1 MSQSLAKVLLH
12 VIYSTKDR
20 DPFLADQEVRRNMHS
35 YLATVFKE
43 YDSPALLI
51 GGVADHVHILCLL
64 SRTHSI
70 SEVIREAKR
79 NSSKW
84 IKTQGNRLEKF
95 RWQSGYG
102 AFSVSQSQAAQ
113 VKAYISTQ
121 ERHHQRRSFQDEY
134 RDFLKKYEVEYD
146 ERYVWD

>member
-102 AFSVSQSQAAQ
+102 AFSVSQSQPSKG
-113 VKAYISTQ
+113 KAEISTKKGNNRK
-121 ERHHQRRSFQDEY
+121 ESFRR
-134 RDFLKKYEVEYD
+134 
-146 ERYVWD
+146 